1 MPMQAGRTEVVA
13 RRRTDTPEGSGR
25 DHLECKR
32 LVVETQGE
40 RSTALNAVLDGVAAP
55 RAAP

>member
-1 MPMQAGRTEVVA
+1 MQAGRTEVVA